1 MIGKDRTMPKR
12 ARYPIFLLGL
22 VIIIVGG
29 IEAWSRG
36 ATAAM
41 LGALMVTGFALL
53 VLSVIVR

>member
-22 VIIIVGG
+22 VVIIAGG
-29 IEAWSRG
+29 MLGYARG
-36 ATAAM
+36 APPAALAAIVM
-41 LGALMVTGFALL
+41 TGFALL

>member
-22 VIIIVGG
+22 LIIIAGG
-29 IEAWSRG
+29 MLAEARG
-36 ATAAM
+36 ADPAM
-41 LGALMVTGFALL
+41 LGAVVVTGFALL